1 MMKNDASHN
10 QSMDL
15 KERQF
20 FLPFS
25 DENIRVNPEGAR
37 QVARLAC
44 EMAVSHSSP
53 IESDKQYATRMATFM
68 CGCIAN
74 QCDSN
79 EQQMTM
85 FNDFLEEV
93 YAWLSRGCN
102 ECEGTHHWNVFHESH
117 QAIDDITKAD
127 QLDNF

>member
-1 MMKNDASHN
+1 MKNDAGNN

-20 FLPFS
+20 PLPFS

-53 IESDKQYATRMATFM
+53 IESDKQYATRLATFM

-74 QCDSN
+74 QCDSS
-79 EQQMTM
+79 QQKMAL

-93 YAWLSRGCN
+93 YAWLGRGCN
-102 ECEGTHHWNVFHESH
+102 ECAGTHHWNVFHESH
-117 QAIDDITKAD
+117 SGADEVQRAD
-127 QLDNF
+127 QLDNL